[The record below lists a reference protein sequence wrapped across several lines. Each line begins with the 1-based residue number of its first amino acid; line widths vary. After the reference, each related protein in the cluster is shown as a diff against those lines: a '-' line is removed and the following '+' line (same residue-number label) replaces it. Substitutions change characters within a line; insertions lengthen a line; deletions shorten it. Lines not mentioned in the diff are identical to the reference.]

1 MINIEF
7 THQNKS
13 GATSKLFTVPT
24 EDISTD
30 AKLPNQARQIA
41 QYAAQYVD
49 THSAPFTFGALAAYI
64 DETHPSEFTT
74 SKYGTVAIIRYYSKD
89 LQAAGI
95 FLSA

>member
-49 THSAPFTFGALAAYI
+49 THSAPFTFGDLP
-64 DETHPSEFTT
+64 E
-74 SKYGTVAIIRYYSKD
+74 D
-89 LQAAGI
+89 LQRRFVAADGRACMRT
-95 FLSA
+95 STC